1 MTARGPA
8 ARRDPLVIKCSPGK
22 RRGGLVTTLTG
33 GAGHDVRRRFGH
45 DPGVGA
51 AMTGRAAGHDPL
63 VVHRRPRAE
72 GHRALMAR
80 LAP

>member
-1 MTARGPA
+1 MTGRTAGH
-8 ARRDPLVIKCSPGK
+8 DPRVTKDGPGK

-63 VVHRRPRAE
+63 VIHRCPWPK